1 MSKLITDRR
10 SLLVGGAA
18 TVLSAPSILRANT
31 LDGGPSGQGFKPLE
45 HGVVTIADFGEVKIH
60 SYQSPDL
67 TGCVTTH
74 VIETPERLVFVDGQR
89 SVIYGQE
96 VRDYAERTG
105 KPVDRMIVSHLH
117 PDWRQSRSWTGGI
130 TRMEGNFR

>member
-1 MSKLITDRR
+1 MTNPIINRR
-10 SLLVGGAA
+10 SMLFGSAA
-18 TVLSAPSILRANT
+18 TAIAATTLAAPTIVKAST
-31 LDGGPSGQGFKPLE
+31 LGGGPLGQGVKPLE
-45 HGVVTIADFGEVKIH
+45 HGIVTVADFGDVKIH

-96 VRDYAERTG
+96 VRAYAEKTG
-105 KPVDRMIVSHLH
+105 
-117 PDWRQSRSWTGGI
+117 
-130 TRMEGNFR
+130 

>member
-1 MSKLITDRR
+1 MSKLLMNRR
-10 SLLVGGAA
+10 SMLVGTAA
-18 TVLSAPSILRANT
+18 TTLAAPSIVSANI
-31 LDGGPSGQGFKPLE
+31 LGGGPLDQGTTPLE
-45 HGVVTIADFGEVKIH
+45 HGIVTVADFGEVKIH

-96 VRDYAERTG
+96 IRDYAERQASLLTG
-105 KPVDRMIVSHLH
+105 
-117 PDWRQSRSWTGGI
+117 
-130 TRMEGNFR
+130 